1 MTEKPVRI
9 ACIGEAMVE
18 LSNLDAAAGR
28 IDFGVAGDTLNTA
41 IYLKRALG
49 DAAQVSY
56 LTALGDDAFS
66 DRMIAVMEEEA
77 LDTSRVARLKG
88 RLPGIYA
95 IALDESGERTFTYW
109 RSESAARSMLAPGGL
124 DAESL
129 EDFDLLF
136 VSGITLAILPPEH
149 RMKLIGQCSWLRAM
163 GKTIAFDTNYRP
175 QLWES
180 EDAARAAFSQ
190 MWDATTIALPSR
202 DDEARLQPGES
213 VPDLFDRLA
222 RKGVREVVLKDGP
235 AGPHLWAEGQALP
248 RGTYAPADKIV
259 DTTAA
264 GDSFNAG
271 YLAARVQ
278 GRSVGDAA
286 QAGHALASRVIGV
299 RGAIIPKG
307 Q

>member
-77 LDTSRVARLKG
+77 LDTSRIALLQG

-95 IALDESGERTFTYW
+95 IALDERGERTFTYW

-124 DAESL
+124 DSESL
-129 EDFDLLF
+129 GDLDVLF

-149 RMKLIGQCSWLRAM
+149 RMKLIGQ
-163 GKTIAFDTNYRP
+163 
-175 QLWES
+175 
-180 EDAARAAFSQ
+180 
-190 MWDATTIALPSR
+190 
-202 DDEARLQPGES
+202 
-213 VPDLFDRLA
+213 
-222 RKGVREVVLKDGP
+222 
-235 AGPHLWAEGQALP
+235 
-248 RGTYAPADKIV
+248 
-259 DTTAA
+259 
-264 GDSFNAG
+264 
-271 YLAARVQ
+271 
-278 GRSVGDAA
+278 
-286 QAGHALASRVIGV
+286 
-299 RGAIIPKG
+299 
-307 Q
+307 